1 MRRAVFLPG
10 QNTCLVTS
18 LVCVLDVK
26 TFMFGMLQ
34 VGSRWIWKFLA
45 YQHPCMGYILT
56 GSAAKHCSDV
66 ILELR
71 LSVSQSVSAMV
82 AS

>member
-1 MRRAVFLPG
+1 
-10 QNTCLVTS
+10 
-18 LVCVLDVK
+18 
-26 TFMFGMLQ
+26 MFGMLQ

-56 GSAAKHCSDV
+56 DSAAKHCSDV

-82 AS
+82 AFASFFSDVGDDQLRGGQQHL